1 MKFRDIVHEDG
12 DGGGGASATT
22 TSSSDVGGLA
32 YPLFVKGKTRRQK
45 RRNAKKAVGQK
56 NYGGPSYIGKGVYES
71 EGADLIEAE
80 INEIFGLG
88 KKKQEPGV
96 KQTSVYRALQQ
107 IATNSDKSPKD
118 VRLDDGQIISVTPD
132 QATRIVNAATL
143 QGSAGGWEKQL
154 GDWEIFKKVV
164 SFARVPLAKLRK
176 STPGKHWTEE
186 SAKLGEAHVVD
197 HSGVI
202 HKMDRQDPMNKTE
215 VAVLGGAGV
224 YTLKGLR
231 AKAIEE
237 AQELANDLKDGGE
250 RGMTFLTAQ
259 HNIKQLQ
266 NTIETI
272 VSAYNQLER
281 IRRKG
286 GRGSRGITR
295 EHLEPVQ
302 VGIRVLTE
310 AKDRFKV

>member
-12 DGGGGASATT
+12 DGGGGGAS
-22 TSSSDVGGLA
+22 TSTVSADVGGLA

-45 RRNAKKAVGQK
+45 RKNAKKAVGQK
-56 NYGGPSYIGKGVYES
+56 NYSGPSYIGKGVYES

-80 INEIFGLG
+80 INELFGLG
-88 KKKQEPGV
+88 KKKAPAV
-96 KQTSVYRALQQ
+96 KQSSVYRVLQQ
-107 IATNSDKSPKD
+107 ISTNTDPSPKD
-118 VRLDDGQIISVTPD
+118 VKLDDGQIIQVTPA

-164 SFARVPLAKLRK
+164 QFAKVPLGKLRK
-176 STPGKHWTEE
+176 SNPRVHWTQE
-186 SAKLGEAHVVD
+186 SKVKEAHVVD
-197 HSGVI
+197 HDGVI
-202 HKMDRQDPMNKTE
+202 HKMNREDPMNKTE

-224 YTLKGLR
+224 YTLEGLR
-231 AKAIEE
+231 NKARNE
-237 AQELANDLKDGGE
+237 AQALADELKEGGE
-250 RGMTFLTAQ
+250 RGMTFLTAKQ
-259 HNIKQLQ
+259 HIYQLQ

-295 EHLEPVQ
+295 EHIEPIQ
-302 VGIRVLTE
+302 IGITVLTE
-310 AKDRFKV
+310 AKDKFKI

>member
-12 DGGGGASATT
+12 DGGGGGAS
-22 TSSSDVGGLA
+22 TSTVSADVGGLA

-45 RRNAKKAVGQK
+45 RKNAKKAVGQK
-56 NYGGPSYIGKGVYES
+56 NYSGPSYIGKGVYES

-80 INEIFGLG
+80 INELFGLG
-88 KKKQEPGV
+88 KKKAPAV
-96 KQTSVYRALQQ
+96 KQSSVYRVLQQ
-107 IATNSDKSPKD
+107 ISTNTDPSPKD
-118 VRLDDGQIISVTPD
+118 VKLDDGQIIQVTPA

-164 SFARVPLAKLRK
+164 QFAKVPLGKLRK
-176 STPGKHWTEE
+176 SNPRVHWTQE
-186 SAKLGEAHVVD
+186 SKVKEAHVVD
-197 HSGVI
+197 HDGVI
-202 HKMDRQDPMNKTE
+202 HKMNREDPMNKTE

-224 YTLKGLR
+224 YTLEGLR
-231 AKAIEE
+231 NKARNE
-237 AQELANDLKDGGE
+237 AQALADELKEGGE
-250 RGMTFLTAQ
+250 RGMTFLTAKQ
-259 HNIKQLQ
+259 HIYQLQ

-295 EHLEPVQ
+295 EHIEPIQ
-302 VGIRVLTE
+302 IGITVLTE
-310 AKDRFKV
+310 AKDKFKT

>member
-12 DGGGGASATT
+12 DGGGGAASTSTASA
-22 TSSSDVGGLA
+22 DVGGLA

-45 RRNAKKAVGQK
+45 RKNAKKAVGQK

-80 INEIFGLG
+80 INEIFGIG
-88 KKKQEPGV
+88 QKKNPAV
-96 KQTSVYRALQQ
+96 KQSSVYRVLQQ
-107 IATNSDKSPKD
+107 ISTNTDKSPKD
-118 VRLDDGQIISVTPD
+118 VKLDDGQIISVTPD

-164 SFARVPLAKLRK
+164 QFAKVPLAKLRK

-186 SAKLGEAHVVD
+186 SAKLGEANIVD
-197 HSGVI
+197 HDGVI
-202 HKMDRQDPMNKTE
+202 YKMDRQDPMNKTE
-215 VAVLGGAGV
+215 VAVLGGAGR
-224 YTLKGLR
+224 YTLEGLR
-231 AKAIEE
+231 EKARTE
-237 AQELANDLKDGGE
+237 AQALANDLKDGGAS
-250 RGMTFLTAQ
+250 GMTFLTAKQ
-259 HNIKQLQ
+259 NIYQLS

-295 EHLEPVQ
+295 EHIEPVQ
-302 VGIRVLTE
+302 IGIKVLTE
-310 AKDRFKV
+310 AKEKFKL